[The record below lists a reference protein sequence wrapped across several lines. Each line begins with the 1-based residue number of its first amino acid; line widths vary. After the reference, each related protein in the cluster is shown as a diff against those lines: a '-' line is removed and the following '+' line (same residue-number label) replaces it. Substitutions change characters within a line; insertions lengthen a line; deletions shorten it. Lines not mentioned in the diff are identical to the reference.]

1 MKRIIAITL
10 CVVLGTVSTFD
21 IIHNNKNKPE
31 VKPVDPPKHDEKP
44 DIKPIGPEKKPPMSD
59 PIPVVVFDGARGV
72 FNGF

>member
-10 CVVLGTVSTFD
+10 CVVLGTVCAFD
-21 IIHNNKNKPE
+21 INLHKNKPVE
-31 VKPVDPPKHDEKP
+31 PPKHDEKP